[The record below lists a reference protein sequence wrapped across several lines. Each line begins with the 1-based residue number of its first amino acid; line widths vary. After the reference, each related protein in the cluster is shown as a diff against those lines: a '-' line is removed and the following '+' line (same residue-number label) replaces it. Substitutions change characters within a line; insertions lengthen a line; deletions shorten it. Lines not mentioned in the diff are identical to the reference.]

1 MSKIGRKPIE
11 LNSVT
16 VEVKGQELHLKG
28 KKGTLTHVL
37 PAVLKAEV
45 ADQKLKV
52 ICAEKN
58 EQSNILWGLHRAL
71 LANSIKGIS
80 DGFEQKVIINGL
92 GFKANVSGPKMVL
105 KLGYSHEIELP
116 IPAHITVEVD
126 KTGQQVT
133 VKGTN
138 KELVGY
144 YASKIR
150 QLRPP
155 EPYKGTGIRL
165 EKEVILRKAGKT
177 KSA

>member
-11 LNSVT
+11 LNNVT
-16 VEVKGQELHLKG
+16 VEINGQELQLKG
-28 KKGTLTHVL
+28 KKGSLTYIL

-52 ICAEKN
+52 LCENKN
-58 EQSNILWGLHRAL
+58 EQSNVLWGLHRAL
-71 LANSIKGIS
+71 LANNIKGIS
-80 DGFEQKVIINGL
+80 DGFEQKIIINGL
-92 GFKANVSGPKMVL
+92 GFKAAVSGSKMVF
-105 KLGYSHEIELP
+105 KLGFSHEVQLP
-116 IPAHITVEVD
+116 IPAHITIEVD

-138 KELVGY
+138 REQVGY